1 MTRNTGFT
9 IIELMLTIAVAG
21 VLLAVG
27 VPSFVNMTKN
37 NCLTNKT
44 NSLISAFQIARSTAI
59 TERNDIILAAKCMS
73 DTEDNNGVADGSCA
87 TGDEYGPGV
96 VVFRDIDGDNLA
108 DSEANDVNGDGDID
122 EEDFEI
128 IRVIDFTCAATI
140 DETANRTSFTYQAD
154 GTTTLAAGTTGF
166 FNICDDRASSEYTGR
181 RITVNAIGRPHAEAD
196 FTCP

>member
-27 VPSFVNMTKN
+27 VPSFVTMTKN

-44 NSLISAFQIARSTAI
+44 NALISAFQIARSTAI
-59 TERNDIILAAKCMS
+59 TERTDIILAAKCMS

-87 TGDEYGPGV
+87 AGDEYGSGV

-108 DSEANDVNGDGDID
+108 DSEANDVNGDGNIN
-122 EEDFEI
+122 EADFEI
-128 IRVIDFTCAATI
+128 IRAIDFTCAATI
-140 DETANRTSFTYQAD
+140 DETANRLSFTYQAD
-154 GTTTLAAGTTGF
+154 GTTTLAAGATGF
-166 FNICDDRASSEYTGR
+166 FNICDDRDSSEYTGR
-181 RITVNAIGRPHAEAD
+181 RVTVNAIGRPHAEAD